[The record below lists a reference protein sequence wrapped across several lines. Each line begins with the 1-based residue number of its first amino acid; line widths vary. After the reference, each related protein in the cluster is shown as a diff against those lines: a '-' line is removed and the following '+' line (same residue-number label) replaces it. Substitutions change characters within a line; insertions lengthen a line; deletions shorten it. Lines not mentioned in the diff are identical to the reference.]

1 MNQFK
6 KYEACEVQSSKK
18 VRIKSELLSEITQ
31 ILSEN
36 KLKQEEIKLSLSEL
50 EQIFKYSQPMCV
62 IDKDFNIIRINDTF
76 AKLFQISSDETMCE
90 KCYNIWQGHLCNT
103 SECLMHKILEGKTSS
118 EYEYN
123 RENLEGKK
131 ICCIITAY
139 PYKSLEGEIIGII
152 ETITDITERKDST
165 RKLQESELKYRFITE
180 NANDIIIVLN
190 QNLKIEFINEQVSIN
205 LWGYWRED
213 LLNQPLLNLVHPE
226 DLEKA
231 ETTIRNTFKLGAGQ
245 ISLRLKK
252 KTQEFTWFEIKIKA
266 FFDGKGEKKLQLIL
280 RDVSERIKKEIE
292 LKKANFELN
301 QITNITIPLCVI
313 DRDFNIIRINNTFA
327 SLLQLSNED
336 IIGKKCFNR
345 LTSPF
350 CHTPKCTLRQILAGK
365 KNWNYEKTIV
375 SKDGSKIIC
384 NMKAVPYRGI
394 DGNIRGIIQ
403 NYIDITEKKL
413 DEKLIRDLAKFPAEN
428 PSPVL
433 RVKDGYIA
441 YANKKARDILGIE
454 NNQPVPGIFLAYIE
468 RSYNTN
474 KILKIEL
481 KLKNR
486 FYSFIFTP
494 IKELGYINIYGREIT
509 EQKQA
514 EQDLQKRNSEIS
526 TLLKTS
532 KIVLKH
538 SQFSIASK
546 LIFESYS
553 KLMEVSNGFIGL
565 LSSDQKF
572 INVLFSYSE
581 MSIREMQKE
590 HPRFSAEIMSSVIF
604 AKKAIYKNK
613 IDAKLGSIIPNFHF
627 KVKNIMFIP
636 MLINNEVKGI
646 IGLAN
651 KPTDFTKNDLNL
663 ATAFAEILSIA
674 YVNCETLETLEKS
687 NKEYKKLSN
696 ELEQRVEERTK
707 KLKESEEKI
716 RNLVNNLSD
725 VLIEFDIMGTI
736 TYISSQIFEL
746 FEYQPKVI
754 IGSNISEKI
763 HPDDI
768 NNLKNE
774 LEKMQNPDDIFYI
787 ELRMKHN
794 NGYFK
799 PISINGSLVEINSE
813 YRIIAIL
820 RDITEQKLIDEMME
834 KEIKKL
840 RELEQIRSDLIKRIS
855 HELKT
860 PLISIFSGS
869 QFLLNHYDKKNTN
882 TVQSII
888 ELINVGGYRLKSL
901 VDNLIMAYDI
911 ESENIEL
918 SKNYEDIV
926 SIINHSIEDL
936 ISQANKRHIFI
947 NTFFPQSLYLDVD
960 KSRMHLVFSNIIS
973 NAIKNT
979 QSNGNIF
986 IKIHNHSKNVDII
999 IQDDGIG
1006 LTPKEAPFLFKKF
1019 GKIERY
1025 GKNLDVD
1032 IEGAGLGLY
1041 IASRI
1046 VNLHDGRI
1054 SFKSK
1059 GRNKGTTFIISLNTN
1074 E

>member
-1 MNQFK
+1 
-6 KYEACEVQSSKK
+6 
-18 VRIKSELLSEITQ
+18 
-31 ILSEN
+31 
-36 KLKQEEIKLSLSEL
+36 
-50 EQIFKYSQPMCV
+50 MCV

-76 AKLFQISSDETMCE
+76 AKLFQISSDETIGE
-90 KCYNIWQGHLCNT
+90 KCYKIWQGHLCNT
-103 SECLMHKILEGKTSS
+103 SECLMHKILEGETSS

-123 RENLEGKK
+123 RENLGGKDT
-131 ICCIITAY
+131 CCIITAY
-139 PYKSLEGEIIGII
+139 PYKSLEGEIIGVI
-152 ETITDITERKDST
+152 ETITDITERKEST

-190 QNLKIEFINEQVSIN
+190 QKFKIEFVNEQVSIN
-205 LWGYWRED
+205 LWGYWYED
-213 LLNQPLLNLVHPE
+213 LLNQPWLNLVHPE

-245 ISLRLKK
+245 VSLRLKK
-252 KTQEFTWFEIKIKA
+252 KCQQFTWFEIKIKA

-280 RDVSERIKKEIE
+280 RDVSERIKKDLE
-292 LKKANFELN
+292 LNKANFELN

-327 SLLQLSNED
+327 SLLQLNNED
-336 IIGKKCFNR
+336 IIGKKCFNA

-365 KNWNYEKTIV
+365 ENWNYEKEII

-394 DGNIRGIIQ
+394 EGNIRGIIQ
-403 NYIDITEKKL
+403 NYIDVTEKKKN
-413 DEKLIRDLAKFPAEN
+413 EKIIQDLAKFPAEN
-428 PSPVL
+428 PNPVL

-441 YANKKARDILGIE
+441 YANKSASLILGIK
-454 NNQPVPGIFLAYIE
+454 NNQLVPDIFLAHIE
-468 RSYNTN
+468 RSFNMN
-474 KILKIEL
+474 MILNSDI
-481 KLKNR
+481 KLKKR

-494 IKELGYINIYGREIT
+494 FKELGYINIYGRDIS

-526 TLLKTS
+526 TLLETS

-565 LSSDQKF
+565 LTSDKMN
-572 INVLFSYSE
+572 INVLFSYSDKL
-581 MSIREMQKE
+581 IREIHEE
-590 HPRFSAEIMSSVIF
+590 HPRFGTDIMSDIIF
-604 AKKAIYKNK
+604 AKRAAYKNN
-613 IDAKLGSIIPNFHF
+613 IDAELRSIIPNSHF
-627 KVKNIMFIP
+627 KVKNILFIP
-636 MLINNEVKGI
+636 LLINNEVIGI

-651 KPTDFTKNDLNL
+651 KPSDFTKEDLNL

-674 YVNCETLETLEKS
+674 YINCKTLETLEKS
-687 NKEYKKLSN
+687 NKEYKMLSD
-696 ELEQRVEERTK
+696 ELEKRVEERTK
-707 KLKESEEKI
+707 ELKKSEEKI

-725 VLIEFDIMGTI
+725 VLIELDIDGTI
-736 TYISSQIFEL
+736 TYVSPQIFEL
-746 FEYQPKVI
+746 FEYQPNVI
-754 IGSNISEKI
+754 IGLDITNKI
-763 HPDDI
+763 HPEDI
-768 NNLKNE
+768 KRFKNE
-774 LEKMQNPDDIFYI
+774 LEKTRIPDDIFYI
-787 ELRMKHN
+787 ELRMKHK

-799 PISINGSLVEINSE
+799 PISLNGSLVEINAE

-820 RDITEQKLIDEMME
+820 RDITEQKLIDDMMK

-869 QFLLNHYDKKNTN
+869 QFLLNHYNKKNTSN
-882 TVQSII
+882 VQSII
-888 ELINVGGYRLKSL
+888 ELINIGGYRLKSL

-911 ESENIEL
+911 ESEEIEL
-918 SKNYEDIV
+918 SKSYEDIV

-936 ISQANKRHIFI
+936 ISQAIKRHIFI
-947 NTFFPQSLYLDVD
+947 NTIFPNKLYINVD
-960 KSRMHLVFSNIIS
+960 RSRMYLVFSNIIS

-979 QSNGNIF
+979 QSNGNIYL
-986 IKIHNHSKNVDII
+986 KIHEHSKYIDVII
-999 IQDDGIG
+999 KDDGIG
-1006 LTPKEAPFLFKKF
+1006 LTSKEAPYLFKKF

-1041 IASRI
+1041 IASEI
-1046 VNLHDGRI
+1046 VALHDGQI

-1059 GRNKGTTFIISLNTN
+1059 GRNKGTTFIIRLSKN